1 MIEFKPSDQGF
12 KGPAQREVLSGLSRN
27 EEISDFFFLTGG
39 TALADFWRVFTDLA
53 EWIYDQGR

>member
-12 KGPAQREVLSGLSRN
+12 KGP
-27 EEISDFFFLTGG
+27 
-39 TALADFWRVFTDLA
+39 ALADFWRVFTDLA

>member
-12 KGPAQREVLSGLSRN
+12 KGPTQRKVLSGLSRN

-53 EWIYDQGR
+53 E